1 MLDTAHAPP
10 RKVLVIDDDD
20 DICDSLRELLE
31 EYGHTV
37 ACASN
42 GHEALDLLRGPPPLP
57 DVILLD
63 LMMPVMNGWEF
74 RGQQKRDPSLASIPV
89 VVITATGSARERAGL
104 MGVEEILLKPIH
116 LDQLLN
122 VIAGATSGPPHLH

>member
-1 MLDTAHAPP
+1 MLDMAQAPA

-20 DICDSLRELLE
+20 DICATLKELLE
-31 EYGHTV
+31 EQGLVV

-42 GHEALDLLRGPPPLP
+42 GHEALDLLHESPPLP

-74 RGQQKRDPSLASIPV
+74 RGAQKKDPSIASIPV
-89 VVITATGSARERAGL
+89 IVITATGSARERAGL

-116 LDQLLN
+116 LDQLLA
-122 VIAGATSGPPHLH
+122 VIAGATSGPRHLH

>member
-1 MLDTAHAPP
+1 MLDTAHTQA

-20 DICDSLRELLE
+20 DLCDTLRELLE
-31 EYGHTV
+31 EHGHAV

-42 GHEALDLLRGPPPLP
+42 GRQALDLLHAASPLP

-63 LMMPVMNGWEF
+63 LMMPVMNGWDF
-74 RGQQKRDPSLASIPV
+74 RGVQKRDPALASIPV
-89 VVITATGSARERAGL
+89 VVITATGSARERVGL

-116 LDQLLN
+116 LDQLLA
-122 VIAGATSGPPHLH
+122 VIADATSGVHHPH